1 MTYDERLERLLST
14 AAAVFAAKGFHPT
27 TMRDLSRATGMSLAG
42 MYYYVQGKEELLAL
56 IQERCFQRVL
66 EGAQETLESSQGAD
80 GRLRGF
86 IRHHVTYFAEHM
98 DEMKVLSHEA
108 ESLSPQRQRPIDQ
121 LKRHYVNLLL
131 SLLADAFPSADARVE
146 RRAAAYGLFGMMNW
160 IYTWYDPEGA
170 IAPGALAEQFTEL
183 FLHGVTPAAPSGA
196 AAAVARAASPNA
208 PRRSAAS

>member
-1 MTYDERLERLLST
+1 MAPITYDERLERLLST

-66 EGAQETLESSQGAD
+66 EGAQGAVAQARGAQARLES
-80 GRLRGF
+80 F

-108 ESLSPQRQRPIDQ
+108 EVLSPERQRPINQ
-121 LKRHYVNLLL
+121 LKRHYVGLLL
-131 SLLADAFPSADARVE
+131 DLLGDAFPAPDGRVD

-160 IYTWYDPEGA
+160 IYTWYDPDGA
-170 IAPGALAEQFTEL
+170 IAPDTLARQFTEL
-183 FLHGVTPAAPSGA
+183 FLHGVAPTGDRSGASVSTSPQPARPAA
-196 AAAVARAASPNA
+196 R
-208 PRRSAAS
+208 